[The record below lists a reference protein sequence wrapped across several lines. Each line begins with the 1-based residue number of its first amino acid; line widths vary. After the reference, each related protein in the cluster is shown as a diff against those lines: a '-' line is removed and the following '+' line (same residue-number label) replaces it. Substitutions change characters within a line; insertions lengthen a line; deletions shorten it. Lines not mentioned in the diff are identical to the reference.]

1 MLVIFADLCFSILAP
16 MKIYFFLPLL
26 VLLFAC
32 EGGEKEISSINPVN
46 WQRRSVQLENPDSL
60 IVGSSYLSVYSEI
73 YSVTEERTHN
83 LTVTVSIRNLS
94 STDSI
99 FITRSDYYDT
109 HGELIR
115 TYFDYPVFVRPL
127 ETIEIVI
134 DEADEVGGTGGN
146 FIFDWATK
154 PDIHEPFFEAVMIS
168 TSGQQGISFTT
179 RGIRR

>member
-1 MLVIFADLCFSILAP
+1 
-16 MKIYFFLPLL
+16 MKVYFFPLFL
-26 VLLFAC
+26 IVFLLLGC
-32 EGGEKEISSINPVN
+32 EEEKKISSIDPVN
-46 WQRRSVQLENPDSL
+46 WQKRSISLPASDSL
-60 IVGSSYLSVYSEI
+60 TRGSSYLSVYSEI

-83 LTVTVSIRNLS
+83 LTVTVSIRNVS
-94 STDSI
+94 STDSV
-99 FITRSDYYDT
+99 FILRSDYYDT

-115 TYFDYPVFVRPL
+115 TYFDHPVFVAPL

-134 DEADEVGGTGGN
+134 DEGDEVGGTGGN
-146 FIFDWATK
+146 FIFEWATK